1 MNTLVVLFKLH
12 PDADVAAYEA
22 WAKSTDLP
30 VVRQLASV
38 SRFDIYRSQGLLGS
52 GEAAPYDYIE
62 IIDVSDLQGFGED
75 VATATMAKVAAEFRS
90 FAANPVFILTQRF
103 A

>member
-1 MNTLVVLFKLH
+1 MNTL
-12 PDADVAAYEA
+12 AAYEA